1 MTQTCRLPAALYSRP
16 CTPLPNFPPH
26 RLPPSPLVS
35 KNMRVDRT
43 RLYRLIAEGS
53 DRSPRLTSRYRRCSC
68 VFSKLCQ
75 WRPDTATCSRSHS
88 ENSEQR
94 KTHCDCMVVSS
105 LPLLANDFDLHSH
118 PTPFSVNLHIQPP
131 SFVRL
136 TNHAT
141 VQEKKKKSER
151 ERKRTH

>member
-1 MTQTCRLPAALYSRP
+1 MQRYADVAVAALSSCSSSTGERENVTAVGSTVAPHTRNRIPACRLQHVATTRSKSQEHANLTQTCRLPAALYSRP

-68 VFSKLCQ
+68 VFSKLSVE
-75 WRPDTATCSRSHS
+75 AGYSH
-88 ENSEQR
+88 
-94 KTHCDCMVVSS
+94 V
-105 LPLLANDFDLHSH
+105 F
-118 PTPFSVNLHIQPP
+118 
-131 SFVRL
+131 
-136 TNHAT
+136 T
-141 VQEKKKKSER
+141 VAQ
-151 ERKRTH
+151 